1 MEECKMTR
9 IEGNVRNYTV
19 MNLATLYY
27 MEIIKALKDDFPA
40 EYEKHRNDFP
50 EKTIE
55 DIMVRIQTMGHVIC
69 NGYWGGIKKN
79 SPYYPHAMENE
90 AFEDALGRVES
101 YVKLG
106 LERNYDG
113 NGRWYREFK
122 YEKDGKE
129 IVKRVEKHFPW

>member
-1 MEECKMTR
+1 MTR
-9 IEGNVRNYTV
+9 IEKNVRDYTV

-40 EYEKHRNDFP
+40 VYEKHRNDFP

-69 NGYWGGIKKN
+69 NGDWSGIKKN
-79 SPYYPHAMENE
+79 SPYCHPAMENE
-90 AFEDALGRVES
+90 AFEEALGRVES
-101 YVKLG
+101 HVKLG

-113 NGRWYREFK
+113 TGRWFKEFK
-122 YEKDGKE
+122 YTNDKLEYV
-129 IVKRVEKHFPW
+129 VKSVDKSFLW